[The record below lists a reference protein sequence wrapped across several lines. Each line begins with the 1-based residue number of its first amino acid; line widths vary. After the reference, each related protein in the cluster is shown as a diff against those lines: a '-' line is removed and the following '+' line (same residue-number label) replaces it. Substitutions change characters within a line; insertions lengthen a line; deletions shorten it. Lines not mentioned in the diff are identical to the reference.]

1 MSAVNAKVH
10 EPSMEEILAS
20 IRRIIA
26 DDQEELRIVE
36 TARRNESTSFRTL
49 RDAPDAQVIPLAFSD
64 ERDAPEPFAINPES
78 SDDEAATA
86 ETVAPMATD
95 RAAPRGDLRAEISSG
110 EHETQEAAPLVAEAP
125 SYPQDNLL
133 SGAAGACVADAFG
146 RLGATL
152 SDKSPQTMEDFVS
165 ALLRPLL
172 RDWLD
177 ENLPSLVERLVQA
190 EIERVSRGR
199 R

>member
-1 MSAVNAKVH
+1 
-10 EPSMEEILAS
+10 MEEILAS

-26 DDQEELRIVE
+26 DDQEELRVVE
-36 TARRNESTSFRTL
+36 TARQAETTSFRTF
-49 RDAPDAQVIPLAFSD
+49 RESGEGRVIPLALPE
-64 ERDAPEPFAINPES
+64 ERDALEPFDLPVAMPEEDTPS
-78 SDDEAATA
+78 VETRLAVA
-86 ETVAPMATD
+86 EE
-95 RAAPRGDLRAEISSG
+95 AAPRDVAKADLTSARSPELPD
-110 EHETQEAAPLVAEAP
+110 TAPADTP
-125 SYPQDNLL
+125 SRPQDNLL

-152 SDKSPQTMEDFVS
+152 LEKSPATMEDFV
-165 ALLRPLL
+165 AELLRPLL